1 LLLANIWFEP
11 FVKEIEMHELLFC
24 LRFLDSVE
32 REDAHS
38 RLELLYDGSFIV
50 RRNPQNGQYA
60 LSVRYMLLV

>member
-1 LLLANIWFEP
+1 MYES
-11 FVKEIEMHELLFC
+11 LFC

-60 LSVRYMLLV
+60 LSVRYSVYMCS